1 MSQPYNRDLALFI
14 TNLRDHLEKWER
26 RVAAE
31 DGLSAEGTI
40 YWLVDD
46 LVDFCDDQLSG
57 SLGLGVSQ
65 EDE

>member
-14 TNLRDHLEKWER
+14 TNFRNQLEKWEKR
-26 RVAAE
+26 AAAE
-31 DGLSAEGTI
+31 EGLSAEDMLH
-40 YWLVDD
+40 WLVDD